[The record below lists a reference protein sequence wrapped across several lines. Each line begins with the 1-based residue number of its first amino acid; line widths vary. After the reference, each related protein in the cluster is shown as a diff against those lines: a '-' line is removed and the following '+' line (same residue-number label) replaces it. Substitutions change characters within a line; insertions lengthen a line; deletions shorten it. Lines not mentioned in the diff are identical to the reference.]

1 MEMPYDLD
9 AEVRLL
15 RKSRDSNEIYQRTLQ
30 SLRYKEAEIMSV
42 KDKIARAEF
51 TLQNIQLEI
60 AILKDSP
67 FAGPPKQKYKQGSP
81 LRALENE
88 ALQTLHLLHN
98 KLHALMNRMEYREEK
113 QAVEQG
119 AAEYRFYQE
128 KYRH

>member
-1 MEMPYDLD
+1 
-9 AEVRLL
+9 
-15 RKSRDSNEIYQRTLQ
+15 
-30 SLRYKEAEIMSV
+30 
-42 KDKIARAEF
+42 
-51 TLQNIQLEI
+51 
-60 AILKDSP
+60 
-67 FAGPPKQKYKQGSP
+67 
-81 LRALENE
+81 LENE